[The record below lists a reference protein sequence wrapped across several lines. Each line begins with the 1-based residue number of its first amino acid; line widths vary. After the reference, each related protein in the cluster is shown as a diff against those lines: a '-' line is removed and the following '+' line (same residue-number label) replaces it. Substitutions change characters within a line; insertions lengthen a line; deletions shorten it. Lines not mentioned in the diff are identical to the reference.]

1 MDEQK
6 DKYIEHLI
14 SAVVLLVLIVGC
26 FFVLRPFISALLWA
40 LILSFSTWPVY
51 QWWVKRLKGRKT
63 LAATIMTLLLTATF
77 VVPILFIALRFAG
90 EAADL
95 VARMRAAFE
104 QGLPPLPPW
113 VEHLPIVG
121 NSLYESWEDWT
132 IDPAQFEDELE
143 PYLKQIRQFIL
154 KSTPGMAL
162 ALFQILLS
170 VVVCFFLLP

>member
-40 LILSFSTWPVY
+40 VILTFSTWPVY

-77 VVPILFIALRFAG
+77 VVPLLFIGLRFAG
-90 EAADL
+90 EA
-95 VARMRAAFE
+95 RAGAA
-104 QGLPPLPPW
+104 
-113 VEHLPIVG
+113 V
-121 NSLYESWEDWT
+121 T
-132 IDPAQFEDELE
+132 
-143 PYLKQIRQFIL
+143 
-154 KSTPGMAL
+154 
-162 ALFQILLS
+162 
-170 VVVCFFLLP
+170 